1 MAARFSWQ
9 NSLLDDQLT
18 NHCAKRAALLARIA
32 AVSMGLL
39 LPLALTEPLLMDSR
53 RLRFLLFVPT
63 DGENE
68 GMDDWLDGMEVSERA
83 PLRTGDGC
91 DVTVVIELVDRLL
104 G

>member
-1 MAARFSWQ
+1 
-9 NSLLDDQLT
+9 
-18 NHCAKRAALLARIA
+18 
-32 AVSMGLL
+32 
-39 LPLALTEPLLMDSR
+39 MDSL